1 MKRKAFDTHQNERK
15 YSTFMYIPH
24 NGGATRTIRI
34 TSPIIKFISLITMFV
49 LVISLLG
56 VSLNYFINESSELST
71 KLNDVI
77 EEQQIQVSVLN
88 SYIKRQ
94 AYLILNKSDQLLG
107 IESLQASIDMELLNL
122 SVQLESV
129 TTKYVDSYVEG
140 SGTAALSYSQV
151 GAFLEDAQ
159 NLANTL
165 TQIEQLSN
173 TSEGQTLSFISLKND
188 LNNYLDKIPSLWPT
202 ESTYIASQFGARF
215 HPILNVY
222 KTHTGVDIG
231 GISGDDIYAAGTGT
245 VIFSAWNGGYG
256 YMVKIDHGEGITTIY
271 GHSSKLLVSVGD
283 EVKKGDVIALV
294 GTTGLSTGPHLHF
307 EVRIDNIPVNPLAF
321 IGE

>member
-1 MKRKAFDTHQNERK
+1 MKRKAFDTHQKERK

-24 NGGATRTIRI
+24 NGGATRTIRV
-34 TSPIIKFISLITMFV
+34 TSPIIKFVSLITMFV
-49 LVISLLG
+49 LVISLLLVG
-56 VSLNYFINESSELST
+56 LNYFVNESSDLST

-107 IESLQASIDMELLNL
+107 IENLQSSIDMELLNL

-129 TTKYVDSYVEG
+129 TTKYVDNYVEG

-151 GAFLEDAQ
+151 NAFLEDAQ
-159 NLANTL
+159 NLADTL

-173 TSEGQTLSFISLKND
+173 TSESQTLSFISLKED

-231 GISGDDIYAAGTGT
+231 GVSGDDIYAAGTGT
-245 VIFSAWNGGYG
+245 VIFAGWNGGYG

-283 EVKKGDVIALV
+283 EVEKGQVIALI
-294 GTTGLSTGPHLHF
+294 GSTGLSTGPHLHF

>member
-1 MKRKAFDTHQNERK
+1 MKRKAFDTHQKERK

-34 TSPIIKFISLITMFV
+34 TSPIIKFVSLITMFV
-49 LVISLLG
+49 LIISLLLVG
-56 VSLNYFINESSELST
+56 LNYFVNESSDLST

-107 IESLQASIDMELLNL
+107 IENLQSSIDMELLNL

-129 TTKYVDSYVEG
+129 TTKYVDNYVEG

-151 GAFLEDAQ
+151 NAFLEDAQ
-159 NLANTL
+159 NLADTL

-173 TSEGQTLSFISLKND
+173 TSESQTLSFISLKED

-231 GISGDDIYAAGTGT
+231 GVSGDDIYAAGTGT
-245 VIFSAWNGGYG
+245 VIFAGWNGGYG

-283 EVKKGDVIALV
+283 EVEKGQVIALI
-294 GTTGLSTGPHLHF
+294 GSTGLSTGPHLHF